1 MAGVGARDIKRKIKS
16 ISSTKQIT
24 KAMELVSTAKLKKS
38 KEKMEKFR
46 PFFFEILNSLS
57 DIMDR
62 VISEKNLF
70 DKRSEIKNSLIVVI
84 TSDRGLCGGYNT
96 NAIKKAESAIAGK
109 KSAKIVTIGKR
120 ATDYFKKRNYD
131 VVKSYSGVS
140 EVVSYP
146 FVKAL
151 AEDIIQMYLCG
162 EVDEI
167 ELVYT
172 QMISAINQKA
182 TLMGLIPIDLSEYAT
197 EEELENARKDVDKI
211 QYLPSLEDVI
221 EHLVPKYIASVVHG
235 AMIESAAAE
244 QSARRNAMENASNNA
259 QEMIDTLTL
268 SFNQARQGAI
278 TQELTEIVGGA
289 NALEG

>member
-1 MAGVGARDIKRKIKS
+1 MAGVGAREIKRKIKS

-46 PFFFEILNSLS
+46 PFFYEILNSLS
-57 DIMDR
+57 DVLDR
-62 VISEKNLF
+62 AITQQNIF
-70 DKRSEIKNSLIVVI
+70 DKRSEINNSLIVVI

-96 NAIKKAESAIAGK
+96 NAIKKAEAAAAKK
-109 KSAKIVTIGKR
+109 KSAKFVTVGRR
-120 ATDYFKKRNYD
+120 ATEYFKKRNYD
-131 VVKSYSGVS
+131 VVKSYSGLS
-140 EVVSYP
+140 ENVSYA
-146 FVKAL
+146 FVKVL
-151 AEDIIQMYLCG
+151 SEDIIKLYLDR

-167 ELVYT
+167 EMVYT

-182 TLMGLIPIDLSEYAT
+182 TLMGLIPINLSEFAT
-197 EEELENARKDVDKI
+197 EEEIASAKKDVEKI
-211 QYLPSLEDVI
+211 QYLPSLEEVI
-221 EHLVPKYIASVVHG
+221 EHLVPKYISSVIHG
-235 AMIESAAAE
+235 ALIESAAAE

>member
-46 PFFFEILNSLS
+46 PFFYELLNSLS

-70 DKRSEIKNSLIVVI
+70 DKRTEIKNSLIVVI

-96 NAIKKAESAIAGK
+96 NAIKKAESAVAGK

-151 AEDIIQMYLCG
+151 SEDIIQMYLSG

-197 EEELENARKDVDKI
+197 EEEIENAKKDIDKI

-221 EHLVPKYIASVVHG
+221 EHLVPKYIASVIHG

>member
-140 EVVSYP
+140 EVVSYS

>member
-16 ISSTKQIT
+16 IGSTKQIT

-38 KEKMEKFR
+38 KEKMERFR
-46 PFFFEILNSLS
+46 PFFYEILNNLS
-57 DIMDR
+57 DVLDR
-62 VISEKNLF
+62 AIAQQNVF
-70 DKRSEIKNSLIVVI
+70 DKRSEINHSLIVVI

-96 NAIKKAESAIAGK
+96 NAIKKAEAAAAKK
-109 KSAKIVTIGKR
+109 KSVKLVTVGRR
-120 ATDYFKKRNYD
+120 ATEYFKKRNYD
-131 VVKSYSGVS
+131 VVKSYSGLS
-140 EVVSYP
+140 ETISYS
-146 FVKAL
+146 FVKVL
-151 AEDIIQMYLCG
+151 SDDIIKLYLDR

-167 ELVYT
+167 EMVYT

-182 TLMGLIPIDLSEYAT
+182 TLMGLIPIDLSEFAT
-197 EEELENARKDVDKI
+197 EEEIANAKKDVEKI
-211 QYLPSLEDVI
+211 QYLPSLEEVI
-221 EHLVPKYIASVVHG
+221 EHLVPKYISSVIHG
-235 AMIESAAAE
+235 ALIESVAAE
-244 QSARRNAMENASNNA
+244 HSARRNAMENASNNA

>member
-46 PFFFEILNSLS
+46 PFFYEILNSLS

-70 DKRSEIKNSLIVVI
+70 DKRTEVKNSLIVVI

-96 NAIKKAESAIAGK
+96 NAVKKAESAVAGK

-151 AEDIIQMYLCG
+151 AEDIIQMYLSG

-172 QMISAINQKA
+172 QMLSAINQKA

-197 EEELENARKDVDKI
+197 EEEIANAKKDVDKI